1 MLGTQEGQM
10 GTQTMRGILENLK
23 KVGSAHGVGGN
34 AGKESM
40 ALEAQE
46 G

>member
-1 MLGTQEGQM
+1 M

-23 KVGSAHGVGGN
+23 KYDHGEGGN
-34 AGKESM
+34 TGKESM